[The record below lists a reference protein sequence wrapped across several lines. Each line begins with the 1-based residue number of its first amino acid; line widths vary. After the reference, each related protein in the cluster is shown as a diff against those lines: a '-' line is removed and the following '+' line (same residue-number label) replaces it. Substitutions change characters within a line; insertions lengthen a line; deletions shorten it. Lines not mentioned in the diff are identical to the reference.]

1 MKRAVTIILEL
12 FFVFIL
18 IGTFSFGG
26 GNAMYPLLLEEL
38 VKNHPWLTQRE
49 LIDLFAFAQM
59 TPGPVATNAATYA
72 GYKIA
77 GIPGAAVATIGVSL
91 PSIVIMLVFVGLMVN
106 FARSSA
112 LKSVLSGLRPVVVAL
127 ILGAAIIIGM
137 ESAGGIFGLVIAAG
151 SIAAS
156 LRFKIHPI
164 LIIVLSGCLGMLVY

>member
-1 MKRAVTIILEL
+1 MLLEL
-12 FFVFIL
+12 FIVFIL

-38 VKNHPWLTQRE
+38 VKNHAWLTQRE

-91 PSIVIMLVFVGLMVN
+91 PSMVIMLVFVGLMVN